1 MPQPELDRRVFERLS
16 SEGVRYTAGRR
27 AVIEALRVATGP
39 QSAAELQLAVGS
51 SLPLSSLYRT
61 LMVLEEVGVLVD
73 HFSTKGVAR
82 YEMAEWLSGH
92 HHHLVC
98 VACGLVEDIEI
109 ADGHE
114 KMLHQ
119 MVIEVAS
126 GFGFSVAGHALEIQG
141 QCRDC
146 SLTR

>member
-1 MPQPELDRRVFERLS
+1 MPQQELDRQVAERLS

-27 AVIEALRVATGP
+27 VVVEALRVATGP
-39 QSAAELQLAVGS
+39 QSAAELQFAMGS

-61 LMVLEEVGVLVD
+61 LMVLEEAGVSVA

-98 VACGLVEDIEI
+98 IVCGQVEDIEM
-109 ADGHE
+109 AAGQE
-114 KMLHQ
+114 QMLHQ
-119 MVIEVAS
+119 MVIGVA
-126 GFGFSVAGHALEIQG
+126 GGLGFSVAGHALEIQG

-146 SLTR
+146 S